1 MMSIF
6 LYLPSGYLDMDDYYD
21 PGAAAAAADY
31 EESER

>member
-6 LYLPSGYLDMDDYYD
+6 LFPLSGYLDMDDYYD
-21 PGAAAAAADY
+21 PGAVAAADF

>member
-6 LYLPSGYLDMDDYYD
+6 LSPLSGYLDMDDYYD
-21 PGAAAAAADY
+21 PETAAAADY